1 MFIVLGLL
9 LFTFSLPLTIMNESA
24 AVTSYLSHGE
34 GLGQVEELSTSG
46 SLKSTASSYQNSL
59 VHLISKTF
67 PNSPTI
73 RDPDFGITVDQAFSL
88 KRKVE
93 MLQWVEYDRQANVPS
108 SVASSVASSSSL
120 STDKSVSEGRYY
132 YTLEWR
138 EDFVSSTTYHDRSKR
153 NSFLPIRSETFVPA
167 DGLVCIPNPQS
178 TLKFMLSA
186 ADISKFVRPHDFFPV
201 NDEML
206 QMAGVDGSGVS
217 ILSSGN
223 DKRKVGGAAA
233 LAAKKMLRR
242 SNFEIHDGLLY
253 TKGATRSGAAAD
265 ADADADADATG
276 TTTIT
281 GSEIGNAGEIR
292 ISYLVSPMSK
302 GLSIIAGVDATGT
315 LISYELLTGKRVMF
329 VRTGMLTASQMFR
342 HADFENNLRMSM
354 LRLLSFLLSFF
365 GFMFL
370 LEPASFMLKDA
381 PVVGSCLTTATIVG
395 VCRSSLMGAAMTQ
408 SLMVG
413 VIWLRSNLS
422 VGLLALM
429 FAPISMLVMRSWAR
443 QSEVYG
449 KISYTQ
455 VPSGDQSAVEDE
467 VEFGLD

>member
-1 MFIVLGLL
+1 MSMFIVLGLL
-9 LFTFSLPLTIMNESA
+9 LFTFSLPLTIMNEGA

-46 SLKSTASSYQNSL
+46 SLKYTATSYQNSL

-93 MLQWVEYDRQANVPS
+93 MLQWVEYDRQADVPS

-153 NSFLPIRSETFVPA
+153 NSFPPIRSETFVPA
-167 DGLVCIPNPQS
+167 DGLVCIPNPHS

-206 QMAGVDGSGVS
+206 QMAGVDGSGAS

-223 DKRKVGGAAA
+223 DNRKVGGAAA
-233 LAAKKMLRR
+233 FAAKKMLRR
-242 SNFEIHDGLLY
+242 SNFEIHDGLLF
-253 TKGATRSGAAAD
+253 TKGVTQG
-265 ADADADADATG
+265 G
-276 TTTIT
+276 
-281 GSEIGNAGEIR
+281 GGIGGEIR

-315 LISYELLTGKRVMF
+315 LISYELLSGKRVMF

-370 LEPASFMLKDA
+370 LEPASLVLKDV
-381 PVVGSCLTTATIVG
+381 PVVGTCLTTATVVG

-413 VIWLRSNLS
+413 VIWLRSNLH
-422 VGLLALM
+422 VGVLALM

-443 QSEVYG
+443 QSEIYG
-449 KISYTQ
+449 KISYAQ